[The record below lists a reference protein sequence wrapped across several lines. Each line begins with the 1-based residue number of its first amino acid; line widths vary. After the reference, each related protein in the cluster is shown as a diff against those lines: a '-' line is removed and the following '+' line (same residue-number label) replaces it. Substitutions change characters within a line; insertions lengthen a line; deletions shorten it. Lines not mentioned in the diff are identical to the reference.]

1 MFLHQLKKGE
11 KAHIKNFDI
20 QAIPLKLVEL
30 GCLPENEVEL
40 LQIAPLGCPYYFII
54 NDTRVVIR
62 KETAKQIEIEKIS

>member
-11 KAHIKNFDI
+11 KGVIKHFDI
-20 QAIPLKLVEL
+20 QSVPLKLVEL

-54 NDTRVVIR
+54 NDTRVAIR
-62 KETAKQIEIEKIS
+62 KETAKQIEIEKL

>member
-1 MFLHQLKKGE
+1 MLLNQLKKGE
-11 KAHIKNFDI
+11 KARIKNFDI

-30 GCLPENEVEL
+30 GCLPENEVAL

-62 KETAKQIEIEKIS
+62 KETAKQIEIEKII

>member
-11 KAHIKNFDI
+11 KAVIKHFVI
-20 QAIPLKLVEL
+20 QSVPLKLVEL

-54 NDTRVVIR
+54 NDTRVAIR
-62 KETAKQIEIEKIS
+62 KETAKQIEIEKL

>member
-1 MFLHQLKKGE
+1 MLLNQIKKGE
-11 KAHIKNFDI
+11 KARIKNFDI

-62 KETAKQIEIEKIS
+62 KETAKQIEIEKII

>member
-1 MFLHQLKKGE
+1 MLLSQLKKGE
-11 KAHIKNFDI
+11 KAVIKNFDI

-54 NDTRVVIR
+54 NDTRVAVR
-62 KETAKQIEIEKIS
+62 KETAKQIEIEKL